1 MAWYD
6 EAVFYHIYPLG
17 LTGAPAQNSYTAVEH
32 RLNTLIPWIT
42 HIRETGFN
50 AVYIGPL
57 FESVGHGYETTD
69 YKKLDSR
76 LGTNEDLTNFVAK
89 CHEQGIRVIL
99 DGVFNHT
106 GRDFFAFQDVKKN
119 RENSPYKD
127 WYCNVNFWGNN
138 EYNDGFT
145 YENWGG
151 YNLLVKLNQ
160 HNPAVRDYICDVI
173 RFWVSEFDIDGIRL
187 DAADVLD
194 FEYMKALR
202 HVANEVK
209 PDFWLMGEVIH
220 GDYTRWVNEGT
231 LHSVTNYN
239 LHKALYSGHNDHNY
253 FEIAHTVKRLY
264 EMGGSRP
271 DGLKLYNFVDN
282 HDVERIYTKLNNKA
296 HFTPVHILLYTLP
309 GIPSVYYGSEFG
321 IEGKKERFSDASLR
335 PALSLEDFADAVNT
349 NPCTRLIAA
358 LGHIRQNTPELSY
371 GSYHELLLTNRQ
383 YAFSRTSGGRSAI
396 IAVNNDDSDYTMTL
410 RADGAAEYI
419 GALSG
424 EKVSVNGGN
433 IVVNVKAAS
442 GDIWLPVTA
451 DSQKAVSPITAKA
464 DPVPKTAPAAAP
476 ASENK
481 AAVPSDSTASQT
493 AENAGH
499 AQAAPS
505 GGSVKDTPA
514 SESST
519 QNTCPDGSVQ
529 NTPASESSTQNTCPD
544 SGTQDAAA
552 LNSKT
557 QTAAL
562 NSGTQDAALN
572 NEAQAAQTGNP
583 ADAKAQ
589 NASGAAD
596 SAAQKINGTA
606 SPQTDRTAG
615 AEIGKAV
622 DQAVAKAFEDGKI
635 AGLQEAILAIM
646 EKNGPVTDQMRRD
659 VEANVYH
666 DSLINWVKSFR

>member
-17 LTGAPAQNSYTAVEH
+17 LTGAPKENPYGAPEH
-32 RLNTLIPWIT
+32 RLNTLIPWIS
-42 HIRETGFN
+42 HIREIGCN
-50 AVYIGPL
+50 AIYIGPL

-76 LGTNEDLTNFVAK
+76 LGTNEDLADFVAK

-106 GRDFFAFQDVKKN
+106 GRDFFAFQDIKKN

-138 EYNDGFT
+138 EYNDGFS

-194 FEYMKALR
+194 FAYMKALR
-202 HVANEVK
+202 QVANEVK

-309 GIPSVYYGSEFG
+309 GIPSIYYGSEFG
-321 IEGKKERFSDASLR
+321 IEGKKERFFDDSLR
-335 PALSLEDFADAVNT
+335 PKLSLADYADAVT
-349 NPCTRLIAA
+349 NNPYTRLTAA
-358 LGHIRQNTPELSY
+358 LGKVRQHTPALSY
-371 GSYHELLLTNRQ
+371 GDYQELVLTNRQ
-383 YAFSRTSGGRSAI
+383 YAYSRNYNGQSVI
-396 IAVNNDDSDYTMTL
+396 ITVNNDDSDYVMTL
-410 RADGAAEYI
+410 RAGNAAEYI

-433 IVVNVKAAS
+433 IVVNVKANN

-451 DSQKAVSPITAKA
+451 DSDKAVAPVTFTSASAPKDLPGSTVSEAGQNPPSSDPAGTDAGQDQVSSDPAGTDAGQSYAASDPAKA
-464 DPVPKTAPAAAP
+464 NAGQAGSNAANKQQMADNAPAAA
-476 ASENK
+476 
-481 AAVPSDSTASQT
+481 
-493 AENAGH
+493 
-499 AQAAPS
+499 
-505 GGSVKDTPA
+505 
-514 SESST
+514 
-519 QNTCPDGSVQ
+519 
-529 NTPASESSTQNTCPD
+529 
-544 SGTQDAAA
+544 
-552 LNSKT
+552 NS
-557 QTAAL
+557 A
-562 NSGTQDAALN
+562 
-572 NEAQAAQTGNP
+572 AAQTTAANSAHP
-583 ADAKAQ
+583 APTTASATAANTSAG
-589 NASGAAD
+589 NASAASQD
-596 SAAQKINGTA
+596 
-606 SPQTDRTAG
+606 
-615 AEIGKAV
+615 
-622 DQAVAKAFEDGKI
+622 FENGKI

-666 DSLINWVKSFR
+666 DSLIAWVKSFR